1 MLTPI
6 ELQEKFS
13 RLGELLGKVKSDEDQ
28 LAILKATITCEKREI
43 KALYAELGISNRRQR
58 KVVEKKPRK
67 TRSDKGSKKE
77 SKA

>member
-1 MLTPI
+1 MLTPL

-13 RLGELLGKVKSDEDQ
+13 RLGELLGKVKNDEDIV
-28 LAILKATITCEKREI
+28 AATKECIANERTEI
-43 KALYAELGISNRRQR
+43 KTLYAELGISNRRQR